1 MKKAA
6 AFGWRGILL
15 LIAIGLVSGCGPH
28 SDRLAITGKVTLNG
42 EPLDG
47 GSIQFT
53 SLGEKKMNGGAM
65 VNGGAYKIA
74 QEKGLLPGKYH
85 VEINAPD
92 NAAKPIVYRS
102 SPDSPGVVT
111 QPDKVPP
118 EYNINSKKTIEVT
131 ADGANNFDFDIQ
143 GKPSK

>member
-1 MKKAA
+1 MLRMPPEFAVDWCVA
-6 AFGWRGILL
+6 CADWLRPTQRPFGGQWKSN
-15 LIAIGLVSGCGPH
+15 V
-28 SDRLAITGKVTLNG
+28 NG

-65 VNGGAYKIA
+65 VNGGAYSIA
-74 QEKGLLPGKYH
+74 QEKGLLPGTYH

-111 QPDKVPP
+111 QPDRVPP
-118 EYNINSKKTIEVT
+118 EYNVNSKKTIEV
-131 ADGANNFDFDIQ
+131 APAGDNRFDFDIQ

>member
-1 MKKAA
+1 MLA
-6 AFGWRGILL
+6 RQLNLL
-15 LIAIGLVSGCGPH
+15 LISASIWLVGCGPH
-28 SDRLAITGKVTLNG
+28 SDRLAVSGKVTLNG

-65 VNGGAYKIA
+65 VNGGAFIIA
-74 QEKGLLPGKYH
+74 QDKGLLPGTYH

-102 SPDSPGVVT
+102 SPDSPGITT
-111 QPDKVPP
+111 QPERIPA
-118 EYNINSKKTIEVT
+118 EYNVKSQKTIEVT
-131 ADGANNFDFDIQ
+131 PNGDNHFDFEIQ
-143 GKPSK
+143 SKATK

>member
-1 MKKAA
+1 MSAC
-6 AFGWRGILL
+6 RLSLL
-15 LIAIGLVSGCGPH
+15 LIGMLIVVTGCGPR
-28 SDRLAITGKVTLNG
+28 SDRLAVSGKVILNG

-65 VNGGAYKIA
+65 VNAGSYSIP
-74 QEKGLLPGKYH
+74 QNKGLLPGTYH

-92 NAAKPIVYRS
+92 NTAKPIVYRS

-111 QPDKVPP
+111 QPDRVPA
-118 EYNINSKKTIEVT
+118 EYNVNSKKTIEVKP
-131 ADGANNFDFDIQ
+131 DGDNHFDFEIQ
-143 GKPSK
+143 GKATK

>member
-1 MKKAA
+1 MYLC
-6 AFGWRGILL
+6 RLSLL
-15 LIAIGLVSGCGPH
+15 SIGMLVMLTGCGPH
-28 SDRLAITGKVTLNG
+28 SDRLAVRGKVTLNG

-65 VNGGAYKIA
+65 VNGGSYSIS
-74 QEKGLLPGKYH
+74 QDKGLLPGNYH

-111 QPDKVPP
+111 QPDRVPA
-118 EYNINSKKTIEVT
+118 EYNVNSKKSVEVKP
-131 ADGANNFDFDIQ
+131 DGDNHFDFDIQ
-143 GKPSK
+143 GKGTK

>member
-1 MKKAA
+1 MHV
-6 AFGWRGILL
+6 RSLSLL
-15 LIAIGLVSGCGPH
+15 LIGMSFLLTGCGPH
-28 SDRLAITGKVTLNG
+28 SDRLAVGGKVTLNG

-65 VNGGAYKIA
+65 VNGGAYSIA
-74 QEKGLLPGKYH
+74 QEKGLLPGSYH

-92 NAAKPIVYRS
+92 NAAKPIVYRN

-111 QPDKVPP
+111 QPDRVPP
-118 EYNINSKKTIEVT
+118 EYNVNSKKTIEV
-131 ADGANNFDFDIQ
+131 APSGDNRFDFDIQ